1 MLWVFKYNPCFL
13 KYRYKTDSKKKNK
26 DSADW
31 SYNLY
36 EVFYL
41 HRGKLQLFFFLK
53 KNKILVDTKELTTYK
68 VTPAKFCTGV
78 FPVAILKWI
87 YIMEKQLF
95 KVVQIGDETKNGNVI
110 VKIQRK
116 DTVEDEFGESL
127 QSETYY
133 RAVVKDS
140 VKVKVG
146 QEMPDFNP
154 DNYRIVERE
163 HTFVVNEGT
172 DEEETVVVKLKWLH
186 NK

>member
-1 MLWVFKYNPCFL
+1 
-13 KYRYKTDSKKKNK
+13 
-26 DSADW
+26 
-31 SYNLY
+31 
-36 EVFYL
+36 
-41 HRGKLQLFFFLK
+41 
-53 KNKILVDTKELTTYK
+53 
-68 VTPAKFCTGV
+68 
-78 FPVAILKWI
+78 
-87 YIMEKQLF
+87 MEKQLF

-146 QEMPDFNP
+146 QEMPNFDP
-154 DNYRIVERE
+154 ENYRIVERE